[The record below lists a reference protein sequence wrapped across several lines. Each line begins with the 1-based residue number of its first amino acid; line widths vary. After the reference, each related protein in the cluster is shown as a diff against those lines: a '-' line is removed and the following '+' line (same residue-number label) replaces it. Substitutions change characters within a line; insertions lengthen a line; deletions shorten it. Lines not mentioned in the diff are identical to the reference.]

1 MKALL
6 AERNLNNLRKEKVYF
21 SQKSISK
28 VYLGPDV
35 SNQAF
40 GRNPRG
46 PPMNPLDAE
55 TPRKGRASG
64 SVSVKCRVPPYTTFI
79 PSQQALHERKTELI
93 LVLLALADA
102 QNLPVVLHP
111 PALPPQYTWSRL

>member
-6 AERNLNNLRKEKVYF
+6 AERNLNNLRKENVYF
-21 SQKSISK
+21 SQKRISK
-28 VYLGPDV
+28 VYLDPDV
-35 SNQAF
+35 SNEVF

-46 PPMNPLDAE
+46 PPMNAE
-55 TPRKGRASG
+55 TPKKGCASG
-64 SVSVKCRVPPYTTFI
+64 SVSVKCRVPPSTTFI

-102 QNLPVVLHP
+102 QNLSLVLHP
-111 PALPPQYTWSRL
+111 PALPPQYP